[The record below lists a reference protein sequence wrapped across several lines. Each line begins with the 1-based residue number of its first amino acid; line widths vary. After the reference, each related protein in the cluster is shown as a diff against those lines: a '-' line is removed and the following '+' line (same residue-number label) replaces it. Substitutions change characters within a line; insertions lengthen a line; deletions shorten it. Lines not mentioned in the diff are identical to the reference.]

1 MTPRP
6 WVATPTTF
14 HLCALSRPHRIV
26 QFPVPICQHATRN
39 VGALRLPL
47 AADGFDS
54 TSMATTFDIEDCDDC
69 TALHC
74 TTPGKPAFA
83 LALSDLMVASM
94 LEQEEPIVP
103 GNTTQISPHRVF
115 ADPRDTL
122 AIIHVLTWQSYQ
134 GDG

>member
-1 MTPRP
+1 MGSITLAWPP
-6 WVATPTTF
+6 
-14 HLCALSRPHRIV
+14 HLILKIA
-26 QFPVPICQHATRN
+26 
-39 VGALRLPL
+39 
-47 AADGFDS
+47 
-54 TSMATTFDIEDCDDC
+54 M